1 MLKLRPIE
9 GSGSAAADGAVLYLR
24 LTVTMRGSQRLLLFR
39 SLPEG
44 GLPLPYRVSNSSAA
58 LLAFRQLG
66 CPHWDL
72 LGGGEA
78 CEYLWDDPTATRA
91 LELRSRDPSGSF
103 YSAASS
109 VALEKADARPTAL
122 ELMTKGQFAE
132 GVAKARLGSPPAD
145 EATLMSVSAT
155 LRYGAAPAQCAQG
168 WLCLTQ
174 EHLSFVFF
182 SYDAEERRS
191 LMARAR
197 RPPASGCP
205 AAAAVAARR
214 GGGGGGVGAARRGRG
229 EGQARLPLALLRP
242 SGARGDPGPAAGG
255 AGVVAGG
262 AAGAA
267 SPRPLK

>member
-1 MLKLRPIE
+1 MPLIWDASDAPRRIRVRPLDGRHDWCAPFSPETVGESVLKLRPIE

-39 SLPEG
+39 ALPEG

-91 LELRSRDPSGSF
+91 LELRSRDPSGLH
-103 YSAASS
+103 SAASS

-132 GVAKARLGSPPAD
+132 GVAKA
-145 EATLMSVSAT
+145 
-155 LRYGAAPAQCAQG
+155 G
-168 WLCLTQ
+168 W
-174 EHLSFVFF
+174 
-182 SYDAEERRS
+182 
-191 LMARAR
+191 AR
-197 RPPASGCP
+197 R
-205 AAAAVAARR
+205 R
-214 GGGGGGVGAARRGRG
+214 
-229 EGQARLPLALLRP
+229 QTK
-242 SGARGDPGPAAGG
+242 
-255 AGVVAGG
+255 
-262 AAGAA
+262 
-267 SPRPLK
+267 PR